1 MASTIIVAIVA
12 VVVALLIAVPVT
24 CKVAVNNKAQ
34 KDAEIVG
41 TAEDRA
47 RSIIDE
53 ALKAAETKKREA
65 LLEVKEE
72 SLRTKNELEKET
84 KERRNELQKYER
96 RVLSKEESVDKKAD
110 VVEKREAECTAKI
123 AELQKRE
130 KKVEELEQKGVQELE
145 RISGLT
151 SDQAKDELLRS
162 VEDDVKVDVAR
173 LYKELEHKAKD
184 EADKKAKEY
193 VVNAIQ
199 KCAVDHVAETTIS
212 VVQLPSDEM
221 KGRIIGREGRNI
233 RTLETLTG
241 VDLIID
247 DTPEAVVLSAF
258 DPIRR
263 EIARVA
269 LEKLIVDGRIHPAR
283 IEEMVEKAQR
293 EVEAQIRE
301 DGEPA
306 AMDVGVHGIHPELLK
321 LLGRMKFRSSYGQNA
336 LKHSIEVAQLS
347 GILAGEIGVDVR
359 MAKRAGLLHDIGKS
373 IDHEV
378 EGSHIQIGVDLCKK
392 YKESPIVINTVASHH
407 GDVEPESL
415 IACIVQAA
423 DAISAARPGARRET
437 LETYTNRL
445 KQLEDITN
453 EFKGVDKSFA
463 IQAGREI
470 RVMVVPEHVTD
481 ADMVLLARDIAKQIE
496 AELEYP
502 GQIKVNVIRESRAV
516 DYAK

>member
-1 MASTIIVAIVA
+1 MAITIIVAIVA
-12 VVVALLIAVPVT
+12 VAVALLIAVPLT
-24 CKVAVNNKAQ
+24 CKVAVNNKAK
-34 KDAEIVG
+34 KDAEVVG
-41 TAEDRA
+41 TAENRA

-53 ALKAAETKKREA
+53 ALKTAETKKREA

-84 KERRNELQKYER
+84 KERRSELQKYER

-110 VVEKREAECTAKI
+110 AVEKREAECTAKV

-130 KKVEELEQKGVQELE
+130 KKVDELEQKGVQELE

-173 LYKELEHKAKD
+173 MYKELENRAKE
-184 EADKKAKEY
+184 EAGKKAKEY

-283 IEEMVEKAQR
+283 IEEMVEKAQK
-293 EVEAQIRE
+293 EVETQIRE
-301 DGEPA
+301 DGENA

-359 MAKRAGLLHDIGKS
+359 MAKRAGMLHDIGKS

-392 YKESPIVINTVASHH
+392 YKESAVVINTVASHH

-415 IACIVQAA
+415 VACIVQAA

-470 RVMVVPEHVTD
+470 RVMVVPEQVTD
-481 ADMVLLARDIAKQIE
+481 ADMVLLARDISKQIE